1 MGSNVRGS
9 QTLKRQA
16 EIVQLDDGC
25 MYFLCTNRGGGGPF
39 VNSGVRKGCVCIGFF
54 AVWEGGF
61 TCVYVC

>member
-39 VNSGVRKGCVCIGFF
+39 INSGVRKGCVCIGFF
-54 AVWEGGF
+54 AVWEGG
-61 TCVYVC
+61 VCMRVCC